1 MTDQFSASDVVSAER
16 HTHIVGVGGAGMSA
30 IATVLRQMGQQVSGS
45 DQRESSTVDRLRKI
59 GVSVTVGHAAHN
71 IAGADVVVISTAVS
85 DSNVEVVAAGV
96 ASVPVLRRDQML
108 AAITQQRRSIAV
120 AGTHGKTTTSSFL
133 ALALRSADL
142 DPSFVIGA
150 EVAALDASAYWGE
163 SDLFVVEA
171 DESDGTFLRLDRTAA
186 VVTSV
191 EPDHIAYYGSEAAM
205 VAAFVQ
211 FVKETDGPVAVC
223 IDDVGASALLAVTD
237 STIGYGTHEDAAVRI
252 SKFVGAQNSCTFT
265 IVTEDGEWPV
275 SLTTPGLHNAQNAT
289 AAFAI
294 AVALGADVEG
304 VVSGLEAYTGVARRF
319 ELRGIANGITFVDDY
334 AHLPTEVEAVLA
346 AAKDGG
352 WGRVVAVFQPH
363 RFSRTAEVHAG
374 FAGSFVNAD
383 VVVVT
388 DIFASGEA
396 PVAGVT
402 GKLVA
407 DAALAVDPSSH
418 VVFLPRREDLVT
430 YLMSTLRAGDLC
442 LTLGAGDLT
451 TLPDEL
457 ILQLAGER

>member
-1 MTDQFSASDVVSAER
+1 MTDLFVANDLVSAER

-45 DQRESSTVDRLRKI
+45 DQRESATVDRLRKM
-59 GVSVTVGHAAHN
+59 GVSVSVGHDAGN
-71 IAGADVVVISTAVS
+71 IAGADVLTISTAVP

-96 ASVPVLRRDQML
+96 ANIPVLRRDQML
-108 AAITQQRRSIAV
+108 AAITLQRRSIAV

-133 ALALRSADL
+133 ALALRFADL

-150 EVAALDASAYWGE
+150 EVAALDASAYWGDG
-163 SDLFVVEA
+163 DLFVVEA

-191 EPDHIAYYGSEAAM
+191 EPDHIAYYGSETAM

-211 FVKETDGPVAVC
+211 FVMETNGPVAVC
-223 IDDVGASALLAVTD
+223 LDDVGASALLAVTD
-237 STIGYGTHEDAAVRI
+237 KTIGYGTHKDAAVRI
-252 SKFVGAQNSCTFT
+252 SRFIGAKNACTFT
-265 IVTEDGEWPV
+265 IVTEGGEWPV
-275 SLTTPGLHNAQNAT
+275 SLAAPGLHNAQNAT

-294 AVALGADVEG
+294 AVALGADAEG
-304 VVSGLEAYTGVARRF
+304 AVSGLEAYTGVARRF
-319 ELRGIANGITFVDDY
+319 ELRGVINDITFIDDY
-334 AHLPTEVEAVLA
+334 AHLPSEVEAVLA

-352 WGRVVAVFQPH
+352 WGRVIAVFQPH
-363 RFSRTAEVHAG
+363 RFSRTAEVHAA
-374 FAGSFVNAD
+374 FAGSFDDAD
-383 VVVVT
+383 VVIVT
-388 DIFASGEA
+388 DIFASGER
-396 PVAGVT
+396 PIAGVT

-407 DAALAVDPSSH
+407 DAVLESEPWSH
-418 VVFLPRREDLVT
+418 VVFLPQREDLVT
-430 YLMSTLRAGDLC
+430 YLAGTLRPGDLC

-457 ILQLAGER
+457 MHQLAGDR